1 MSGPPILSPSDVGEI
16 IVYIQGNAKALYEL
30 ARDDLERVVVE
41 FGGLTDPIGQ
51 LENWLSQQFQS
62 VVNAITTA
70 VQQII
75 SPVINAVNTVANWVQ
90 QGFNAFTN
98 TVNSALGNLQNALSS
113 GLQTVYNVLSNLPS
127 TLQNTLQT
135 VQNALQNAFQSALQS
150 AQNAL
155 SNLISGLQNAVQSA
169 LGNIQSALSG
179 LSGTLQSWLSTVTST
194 LSSVGSTI
202 ASGLST
208 VQGVL
213 SSALQTVQNALT
225 TGISTLQS
233 VLSSVWNAVQSIPSQ
248 IQGFFGQIYN
258 ALQSVYGVLSGV
270 ASAVAG
276 QVQAAFSQ
284 FFGTVQNFFTQVWTG
299 LQNIYNVI
307 TSITVPQVQNVFTQI
322 YNAITSIPSAVESG
336 ISTIRSALTSFF
348 DDVKSALSK
357 IGDLLSLLNTAAAT
371 FVNSFSTAQN
381 KMSTGLQL
389 LKQHVEDI
397 VKTITS
403 LPDLFAKIPLLL
415 AMATYSAVYD
425 ALTQG
430 GGGQGT
436 SNPLD
441 IFKKFMQFI
450 STLENEMEI
459 FAKAGPLGYMFHIG
473 QLLEQNLQTFAN
485 YIAGAVYSFFGKLW
499 GALQQIGN
507 TLIDVFKTGINAVS
521 GAFLVFVDMVKG
533 GLKKFF
539 DMFVQPAL
547 HAIYDVFQFFT
558 HAPIKLQAGQ
568 DPVTVYGPNILTP
581 ILEIGGLSALALL
594 ALATPAALV
603 RGLAHA
609 AGDQEVAVE
618 PAGLGVK
625 IRLRLG
631 EIVAAMAKVFEEMPK
646 EIGRAMSLSGFLA
659 FLEPLRY
666 ISRYFYWVLF
676 TASGATE
683 LPFELPGHGE
693 LLEVAR
699 RFDVYST
706 FNRVASTYM
715 FRGLPYWYIS
725 YMAEV
730 PQTPYIS
737 IPVPALDEY
746 RREMQAGYITVVDR
760 FGNTRM
766 FPLSPLFRLPAESDL
781 VHFMLR
787 DLFLP
792 LTQNPA
798 QAPPLALKSFLKA
811 MWAHGVPPDAAMFYY
826 LRAFELPSPTQLW
839 NFTARALS
847 GMAWFKP
854 PRAIMDFAV
863 SEAQLLGA
871 FQPAAPVD
879 VNFQYEL
886 ALTAL
891 AEYQKWHGRAH
902 FAWLPGYTSDAW
914 IIIDQEAHLAD
925 RGDIAHMIRF
935 GVFDYMSQRGVTM
948 ETELK
953 DTVAKVLDAAPA
965 SPMTLDIRQASRF
978 LVARGFHPY
987 VAPLIAIRDL
997 LDVTTAARTL
1007 LRTGLINLV
1016 RENAETVKVLDAA
1029 MSGLFNMSALVAYFD
1044 LDQLRWVEGWFNIPI
1059 YYLAPERALLLL
1071 RAVYDK
1077 AVAYMRHMLR
1087 AATAAAR
1094 DNLLSIGDAIK
1105 AVAGYVSTTLD
1116 QYIYGQ
1122 VKAITGKE
1130 FHLTWDKDFETAISQ
1145 YMSLE
1150 QQIATLRRLRY
1161 YARYSLYRVLYLV
1174 GRGLIPAQ
1182 SIASYISDVADKMV
1196 ETPQAVDLFNWI
1208 ANLVYTYSVKELA
1221 VRYAVHA
1228 LGRHAAA
1235 PQDVLAFLVNT
1246 ARIDPDYAKAL
1257 VNAYAIQYYP
1267 TAPQLATLA
1276 AYVPSALQYV
1286 DRVLQLNRVP
1296 PEMAAVWSQYITTR
1310 AYYAYVTRMATA
1322 LIALLSAVKQD
1333 VAVLYGGKAVAVK
1346 DVLGA
1351 VSAVL
1356 SQYGFDSTK
1365 MALLS
1370 GAADLRMALYSYR
1383 LSYPTPREFLTDAR
1397 YLPAPGDAMAK
1408 IANIWPL
1415 TDFGR
1420 QYYSALLPLRA
1431 YHDYVMRALTAYLT
1445 WVANVPS
1452 TIQIKLNGQIAT
1464 WDQAV
1469 KSIQSL
1475 LQQYGLDAVRMN
1487 FVNLVADLRYSLTE
1501 YRHSFPTPRQFLA
1514 DMLNVP
1520 DPDALYDQV
1529 SKFWIINDWGR
1540 QYIKSQIPYR
1550 RYRRWIFIIVDYVA
1564 RAVGR
1569 GNMTPQDA
1577 VKLLQQLTKY
1587 GLSKYDMDIINYLIM
1602 AMQCYYSGCTVT

>member
-51 LENWLSQQFQS
+51 LESWLSQQFQS

-75 SPVINAVNTVANWVQ
+75 SPIVSAVNTVANWVQ
-90 QGFNAFTN
+90 QGFNAFSS

-113 GLQTVYNVLSNLPS
+113 ALSSLQNVLSNLQ
-127 TLQNTLQT
+127 TALQNALQG
-135 VQNALQNAFQSALQS
+135 VQNALQSAVQNAQSTLSNMISSLQS
-150 AQNAL
+150 AVQGAL
-155 SNLISGLQNAVQSA
+155 GNVQSA
-169 LGNIQSALSG
+169 LSSMASTLQGWLSSISGVLSSMASTLAGG
-179 LSGTLQSWLSTVTST
+179 LSSLQ
-194 LSSVGSTI
+194 GI
-202 ASGLST
+202 
-208 VQGVL
+208 L
-213 SSALQTVQNALT
+213 SSALQNVY
-225 TGISTLQS
+225 STLQTGMS
-233 VLSSVWNAVQSIPSQ
+233 TLQGILSSVANAVQTIPSQ
-248 IQGFFGQIYN
+248 IQVFFGQIYN

-299 LQNIYNVI
+299 LQNIYNAI
-307 TSITVPQVQNVFTQI
+307 TSITIPQVQNVFTQI
-322 YNAITSIPSAVESG
+322 YNAITSIPSAVQSG
-336 ISTIRSALTSFF
+336 ISTIKSALTSFF

-357 IGDLLSLLNTAAAT
+357 VSDLFSSLNTAAAT
-371 FVNSFSTAQN
+371 FVNSFNSAQSAVASG
-381 KMSTGLQL
+381 MRQLQ
-389 LKQHVEDI
+389 QFVAN
-397 VKTITS
+397 VAQTIQS
-403 LPDLFAKIPLLL
+403 LPQLFATVPSVL
-415 AMATYSAVYD
+415 AKATYAAVYD
-425 ALTQG
+425 ALVQSGLSG
-430 GGGQGT
+430 GFA
-436 SNPLD
+436 NVVNA
-441 IFKKFMQFI
+441 FMQFA
-450 STLENEMEI
+450 SAVQSEVQT
-459 FAKAGPLGYMFHIG
+459 FAKSGPLGYASHLIDLLIQGLSSVAPFLKQMFD
-473 QLLEQNLQTFAN
+473 
-485 YIAGAVYSFFGKLW
+485 KLW
-499 GALQQIGN
+499 GFFQGVGN
-507 TLIDVFKTGINAVS
+507 AFIDLVKSGLTAVS
-521 GAFLVFVDMVKG
+521 DAFLGFVDMVKG

-539 DMFVQPAL
+539 DTYVQPAL
-547 HAIYDVFQFFT
+547 HAIYDVFQFFV

-609 AGDQEVAVE
+609 AGDQEVAIE

-699 RFDVYST
+699 RFDIYST

-746 RREMQAGYITVVDR
+746 RREMQSGFITVVDR

-766 FPLSPLFRLPAESDL
+766 FPLSPLFRLPTESDL

-854 PRAIMDFAV
+854 PRAIMDFAT
-863 SEAQLLGA
+863 SEAQLIGA

-953 DTVAKVLDAAPA
+953 DTVAKVLDAAPS
-965 SPMTLDIRQASRF
+965 SPMALDIRQASRF

-1044 LDQLRWVEGWFNIPI
+1044 LDQMKWVEGWFNIPI

-1105 AVAGYVSTTLD
+1105 AVSGYVSTTLD
-1116 QYIYGQ
+1116 AYVYSQ

-1130 FHLTWDKDFETAISQ
+1130 FHLTWDRDFEVAISQ

-1182 SIASYISDVADKMV
+1182 SIGSYISDVAGKMM
-1196 ETPQAVDLFNWI
+1196 ETPQAMDLFNWI
-1208 ANLVYTYSVKELA
+1208 AGLVYTYSLKELA
-1221 VRYAVHA
+1221 VRYAIHA

-1246 ARIDPDYAKAL
+1246 AKIDPDYAKAL
-1257 VNAYAIQYYP
+1257 VDAYAIQYYP

-1276 AYVPSALQYV
+1276 IYVPSALQYV
-1286 DRVLQLNRVP
+1286 GRILQLNRVP
-1296 PEMAAVWSQYITTR
+1296 PEMAAVWSQYVSTR
-1310 AYYAYVTRMATA
+1310 AYYAYVTRVATA

-1365 MALLS
+1365 MALLT

-1383 LSYPTPREFLTDAR
+1383 LSYPTPREFLADAR
-1397 YLPAPGDAMAK
+1397 YLPAPGDAMSRM
-1408 IANIWPL
+1408 ANIWPL

-1452 TIQIKLNGQIAT
+1452 TVSIRLNGQIAT

-1469 KSIQSL
+1469 KSIQAL

-1529 SKFWIINDWGR
+1529 SRYWIINDWGR

-1550 RYRRWIFIIVDYVA
+1550 RYRRWVFIIVDYVA

-1569 GNMTPQDA
+1569 GNMSPQDA
-1577 VKLLQQLTKY
+1577 VKLLQQLQKY
-1587 GLSKYDMDIINYLIM
+1587 GLSKYDMDIINYLIT

>member
-1 MSGPPILSPSDVGEI
+1 MSVQPPLSPSDIGEI
-16 IVYIQGNAKALYEL
+16 IVYIQGNAKTLYDL
-30 ARDDLERVVVE
+30 AREDLERVVVE

-51 LENWLSQQFQS
+51 LESWLSQQLQS

-90 QGFNAFTN
+90 QGFNAFTS

-113 GLQTVYNVLSNLPS
+113 ALSSLQNVLSGLQTSL
-127 TLQNTLQT
+127 
-135 VQNALQNAFQSALQS
+135 QNALSSVQSALQS
-150 AQNAL
+150 AVQSAQSAL
-155 SNLISGLQNAVQSA
+155 GNMISSLQSAVQSA
-169 LGNIQSALSG
+169 LGNIQSALSSMASTLQGWLSSISGVLSSMASTLAGG
-179 LSGTLQSWLSTVTST
+179 LSSLQS
-194 LSSVGSTI
+194 I
-202 ASGLST
+202 
-208 VQGVL
+208 L
-213 SSALQTVQNALT
+213 SSALQNVYSTLQ
-225 TGISTLQS
+225 TGMSTLQS
-233 VLSSVWNAVQSIPSQ
+233 ILSSVANAVQTIPSQ

-299 LQNIYNVI
+299 LQNVYSAI
-307 TSITVPQVQNVFTQI
+307 TSITIPQVQNVFTQI
-322 YNAITSIPSAVESG
+322 YNAVTSIPSAVESG
-336 ISTIRSALTSFF
+336 ISTIKSAFSSFF

-357 IGDLLSLLNTAAAT
+357 IGDLFNSLNTAAAT
-371 FVNSFSTAQN
+371 FVNSFNSAQSAVASGMQQMQQFVAN
-381 KMSTGLQL
+381 VAQ
-389 LKQHVEDI
+389 
-397 VKTITS
+397 TIQS
-403 LPDLFAKIPLLL
+403 LPQLFATFPVVL
-415 AMATYSAVYD
+415 AKATYAAVYD
-425 ALTQG
+425 ALVQSGLSG
-430 GGGQGT
+430 GFA
-436 SNPLD
+436 NVVNA
-441 IFKKFMQFI
+441 FMQFA
-450 STLENEMEI
+450 SALQGEVQT
-459 FAKAGPLGYMFHIG
+459 FAKSGPLGYASHLIDLLIQGLSSVAPFLKQMFD
-473 QLLEQNLQTFAN
+473 
-485 YIAGAVYSFFGKLW
+485 KLW
-499 GALQQIGN
+499 GFFQGVGSAF
-507 TLIDVFKTGINAVS
+507 IDLVKTGLNAVS
-521 GAFLVFVDMVKG
+521 DAFFGFVDMVKG

-558 HAPIKLQAGQ
+558 HAPIRLQAGQ

-699 RFDVYST
+699 RFDIYST

-766 FPLSPLFRLPAESDL
+766 FPLSPLFRLPTESDL

-854 PRAIMDFAV
+854 PRAIMDFAA

-953 DTVAKVLDAAPA
+953 DTVAKVLDAAAA

-1044 LDQLRWVEGWFNIPI
+1044 LDQMKWVEGWFNIPI

-1077 AVAYMRHMLR
+1077 AVLYMRHMLR

-1094 DNLLSIGDAIK
+1094 DNLLTTGDAIK

-1116 QYIYGQ
+1116 QYVYSQ
-1122 VKAITGKE
+1122 VKAVTGKE

-1145 YMSLE
+1145 YMTLE

-1174 GRGLIPAQ
+1174 GRGLVPAQ
-1182 SIASYISDVADKMV
+1182 SIASYISDVADKMM
-1196 ETPQAVDLFNWI
+1196 ETPQAKELFNWI

-1221 VRYAVHA
+1221 VRYAVHV
-1228 LGRHAAA
+1228 LNRHAAA

-1246 ARIDPDYAKAL
+1246 AKIDPDYAKAL
-1257 VNAYAIQYYP
+1257 VDAYAIQYYP
-1267 TAPQLATLA
+1267 TAPQLAAIA

-1286 DRVLQLNRVP
+1286 EKVLQLNRVP
-1296 PEMAAVWSQYITTR
+1296 PEMAAVWSQYINTR

-1333 VAVLYGGKAVAVK
+1333 VAVLYGGKSAAVK
-1346 DVLGA
+1346 DVLSA

-1356 SQYGFDSTK
+1356 SRYGFDSTK
-1365 MALLS
+1365 MALLT

-1383 LSYPTPREFLTDAR
+1383 LSYPTPREFLADAR
-1397 YLPAPGDAMAK
+1397 YLPAPGDAMSK
-1408 IANIWPL
+1408 MANIWPL

-1420 QYYSALLPLRA
+1420 QYYSMLLPLRA

-1452 TIQIKLNGQIAT
+1452 TVSIRLNGQIAT

-1469 KSIQSL
+1469 RSIQSL
-1475 LQQYGLDAVRMN
+1475 LQQYGLDVVRMN

-1520 DPDALYDQV
+1520 DPDALFDQV
-1529 SKFWIINDWGR
+1529 SKYWIINDWGM

-1569 GNMTPQDA
+1569 GNMSPQDA
-1577 VKLLQQLTKY
+1577 VKVLQQLQKY
-1587 GLSKYDMDIINYLIM
+1587 GLSKYDMEIINYLIT
-1602 AMQCYYSGCTVT
+1602 AMQCYYSGCVVT